1 MDISTENITTNFDWT
16 DEAYEKFGKDF
27 QLLEHNYHQSS
38 LFNDAALIDILDNYP
53 RNRLQ
58 CYTMGKDP
66 LNHKDWTPVHIDKLS
81 GEEIMTALKKGRM
94 WVNVIHIN
102 EYKNEYVELVD
113 AMYEKINTN
122 CENITNAKGSFSALL
137 ISSPGIQVYYHL
149 DADPNMLW
157 HLKGTKRVW
166 AYPNKNERFA
176 TQQYIEEIIGQERH
190 ENLPY
195 QTEFDKDAFAV
206 ELKPGQV
213 LSWPQ
218 HAPHRIENVDLNV
231 SLATSYQ
238 SRESIRLNSVHAA
251 NHYFLKPMGFKNRS
265 THTEGLIPAVKE
277 ITYRGMNKLKLL
289 KEQSRSAS
297 YVSDLVADPNSE
309 SGMSK
314 AEQESRTAFSYVD

>member
-1 MDISTENITTNFDWT
+1 MNNSSKNNEVGFDWSE
-16 DEAYEKFGKDF
+16 DAYQKFGQDF

-38 LFNDAALIDILDNYP
+38 LFNDAAIINILDNYP

-66 LNHKDWTPVHIDKLS
+66 RNHKDWTPVHIDKLS

-94 WVNVIHIN
+94 WINVIHIN
-102 EYKNEYVELVD
+102 EYTNEYVELVE
-113 AMYEKINTN
+113 AMYEKINAN

-166 AYPNKNERFA
+166 AYPNQNEKFA

-195 QTEFDKDAFAV
+195 DVAFDEHAFAV
-206 ELKPGQV
+206 ELQPGQV

-238 SRESIRLNSVHAA
+238 SRESVRLNSVHAA
-251 NHYFLKPMGFKNRS
+251 NHYFLKPMGIKQRS
-265 THTEGLIPAVKE
+265 TATAGVIPAFKE
-277 ITYRGMNKLKLL
+277 ISYRGINKLNLL
-289 KEQSRSAS
+289 KNETRTAS
-297 YVSDLVADPNSE
+297 YISDLVADPKSE

-314 AEQESRTAFSYVD
+314 ADTETRTAFSYVD

>member
-1 MDISTENITTNFDWT
+1 MNNLPKNNDANFDWT
-16 DEAYEKFGKDF
+16 DDAYNKFGKEF
-27 QLLEHNYHQSS
+27 QLLDHNYHNSS
-38 LFNDAALIDILDNYP
+38 LFSDAAIIDILDNYP

-94 WVNVIHIN
+94 WINVIHIN
-102 EYKNEYVELVD
+102 EYKNEYVDLVD
-113 AMYEKINTN
+113 AMYEKINKN

-157 HLKGTKRVW
+157 HLKGTKKIW
-166 AYPNKNERFA
+166 AYPNKNEKFA

-195 QTEFDKDAFAV
+195 QLEFDKHAFAV
-206 ELKPGQV
+206 ELQPGQV

-218 HAPHRIENVDLNV
+218 HAPHRIENIDLNI
-231 SLATSYQ
+231 SLATSFQ

-251 NHYFLKPMGFKNRS
+251 NHYFLKRMGIKNRS
-265 THTEGLIPAVKE
+265 TETEGLIPALKE
-277 ITYRGMNKLKLL
+277 ISYRGMNKLNLL
-289 KEQSRSAS
+289 KTETRTAS
-297 YVSDLVADPNSE
+297 YISDLVADPKSDT
-309 SGMSK
+309 GMTK
-314 AEQESRTAFSYVD
+314 VERETRTAFSYVD